1 MVHHIILVKLKT
13 SVKTEKVEELM
24 IETRMRL
31 LKIPEVRNLLCGK
44 RIPVRPSTWDFFIG
58 MDVETMAKLRVI
70 EESAVY
76 LQFRQQVLDP
86 VTDELQPLH
95 YEMDPGKDTR
105 YS

>member
-1 MVHHIILVKLKT
+1 MVHHIILVKLKA
-13 SVKTEKVEELM
+13 SVETEKVEELM

-44 RIPVRPSTWDFFIG
+44 RIPVASSPWDFFIG

-70 EESAVY
+70 EESAIY
-76 LQFRQQVLDP
+76 LQFLQQVLDP
-86 VTDELQPLH
+86 VLDQILSLH